1 MPILRSRLRAAMPAI
16 LLAALAASTAA
27 STVATARAADS
38 PSDTEAYPSR
48 PLTIVV
54 PSVAGNVN
62 DAVARLIG
70 QELTRAWG
78 QPVIVDNKPGAGTT
92 TGTKHVAR
100 AARDGYTALLTFT
113 AHVQN
118 PSLYPRIGYDPI
130 ADFTPV
136 SEVAISSTILAV
148 SPDFP
153 VRTLPELVALVK
165 ANPGKYPYGS
175 YGAGTTGHILGELLK
190 REAGLQMEHVAY
202 KGGAPLATDLA
213 AGHVK
218 IGFIAVGTAM
228 PLLQGGKLIPV
239 AMAGAERSAL
249 LPRVPTF
256 REAGYKGFEP
266 DAWMGLLFPA
276 GVPKA
281 RVEALSRE
289 VARIVRMPEIAK
301 KMQDLNLVPVG
312 NTPEAFAAVLK
323 SDRDKWSRV
332 IRDVGIT
339 LE

>member
-1 MPILRSRLRAAMPAI
+1 MPYRSAWLRTAMAAI
-16 LLAALAASTAA
+16 LLATVPAVMPAAAA
-27 STVATARAADS
+27 AAD
-38 PSDTEAYPSR
+38 PAPAEPYPSR

-70 QELTRAWG
+70 QELTKSWG

-92 TGTKHVAR
+92 TGTKYVAR
-100 AARDGYTALLTFT
+100 SAKDGYTVLLTFT

-118 PSLYPRIGYDPI
+118 PSLYRGIGYDPI

-136 SEVAISSTILAV
+136 SEVAISSTMLAV

-153 VRTLPELVALVK
+153 ARTLPEVVALLK

-175 YGAGTTGHILGELLK
+175 YGAGTTGHILGELLR

-218 IGFIAVGTAM
+218 LGFIAVGTAM
-228 PLLQGGKLIPV
+228 PLLQGGKLVPV
-239 AMAGAERSAL
+239 ALAGAERSAL
-249 LPRVPTF
+249 LPKVPTF
-256 REAGYKGFEP
+256 REAGYQGFEP

-276 GVPKA
+276 GVPRA
-281 RVEALSRE
+281 RVDALSRE
-289 VARIVRMPEIAK
+289 VARIVRLPEVAR

-312 NTPEAFAAVLK
+312 STPEAFATVMK
-323 SDRDKWSRV
+323 NDRDKWSRI

>member
-1 MPILRSRLRAAMPAI
+1 MPYRLPGLRAAMGAM
-16 LLAALAASTAA
+16 LLAAIPTVMPAAA
-27 STVATARAADS
+27 VAADPAS
-38 PSDTEAYPSR
+38 GEPYPSR

-70 QELTRAWG
+70 QALTRSWG

-92 TGTKHVAR
+92 TGTKYVAR

-118 PSLYPRIGYDPI
+118 PSLYRGIGYDPI

-153 VRTLPELVALVK
+153 ARTLPEVVALLK

-218 IGFIAVGTAM
+218 LGFIAVGTAM
-228 PLLQGGKLIPV
+228 PLLQGGKLVPV
-239 AMAGAERSAL
+239 AIAGAERSAL

-256 REAGYKGFEP
+256 REAGYQGFEP

-276 GVPKA
+276 GVPRA

-289 VARIVRMPEIAK
+289 VARIVRLPEVAK

-312 NTPEAFAAVLK
+312 GTPEAFATVMK
-323 SDRDKWSRV
+323 NDRDKWGRI

>member
-1 MPILRSRLRAAMPAI
+1 MPTLRSRLRAAMPAI
-16 LLAALAASTAA
+16 VLATFAVSAH
-27 STVATARAADS
+27 AADA
-38 PSDTEAYPSR
+38 PDADPYPSR

-70 QELTRAWG
+70 QELTRTWG

-92 TGTKHVAR
+92 TGTRHVAR
-100 AARDGYTALLTFT
+100 AAKDGYTALLTFT

-130 ADFTPV
+130 TDFTPV

-153 VRTLPELVALVK
+153 ARTLPELVALVK
-165 ANPGKYPYGS
+165 ANPNKYPYGS
-175 YGAGTTGHILGELLK
+175 YGAGTTGHILGELFK
-190 REAGLQMEHVAY
+190 REAGLQMDHVAY
-202 KGGAPLATDLA
+202 KGGVPLVTDLA

-218 IGFIAVGTAM
+218 IGFVPVGTAM
-228 PLLQGGKLIPV
+228 ALLQGGKLIPV
-239 AMAGAERSAL
+239 AMAGAEHSAL
-249 LPRVPTF
+249 LPGVPTF

-312 NTPEAFAAVLK
+312 GTPEAFATVLK
-323 SDRDKWSRV
+323 SDRDKWSRI

>member
-1 MPILRSRLRAAMPAI
+1 MQHRSARLRAAVAAM
-16 LLAALAASTAA
+16 LLAAIPAA
-27 STVATARAADS
+27 VCAADPAS
-38 PSDTEAYPSR
+38 AEPYPSR

-70 QELTRAWG
+70 QELTRSWG

-92 TGTKHVAR
+92 TGTKYVAR
-100 AARDGYTALLTFT
+100 AAKDGYTALLTFT

-118 PSLYPRIGYDPI
+118 PSLYRGIGYDPI

-153 VRTLPELVALVK
+153 ARTLPEVVALLK

-218 IGFIAVGTAM
+218 LGFIAVGTAM
-228 PLLQGGKLIPV
+228 PLLQGGKLVPV
-239 AMAGAERSAL
+239 AIAGAERSAL
-249 LPRVPTF
+249 LPKVPTF
-256 REAGYKGFEP
+256 REAGYKGLEP

-281 RVEALSRE
+281 RVDALSRE
-289 VARIVRMPEIAK
+289 VARIVRLPEIAK

-312 NTPEAFAAVLK
+312 STPEAFATVMK
-323 SDRDKWSRV
+323 NDRDKWSR
-332 IRDVGIT
+332 IISDVGIT

>member
-1 MPILRSRLRAAMPAI
+1 MPFRCTGLRTALAAMLLAAMPAV
-16 LLAALAASTAA
+16 LPAAAVAAGSTPAE
-27 STVATARAADS
+27 
-38 PSDTEAYPSR
+38 PYPSR

-70 QELTRAWG
+70 QELTRSWG

-92 TGTKHVAR
+92 TGTKYVAR
-100 AARDGYTALLTFT
+100 APRDGYTALLTFT

-118 PSLYPRIGYDPI
+118 PSLYRGIGYDPI

-136 SEVAISSTILAV
+136 SEVAVSSTILAV

-153 VRTLPELVALVK
+153 ARTLPEVVALLK

-190 REAGLQMEHVAY
+190 REAGVQMEHVAY

-218 IGFIAVGTAM
+218 LGFIAVGTAM
-228 PLLQGGKLIPV
+228 PLLQGGKLAPV
-239 AMAGAERSAL
+239 AIAGAERSAL

-256 REAGYKGFEP
+256 REAGYQGFEP
-266 DAWMGLLFPA
+266 EAWMGLLFPA
-276 GVPKA
+276 GVPRA
-281 RVEALSRE
+281 RVDALSRE
-289 VARIVRMPEIAK
+289 VARIVRLPEIAR

-312 NTPEAFAAVLK
+312 STPEAFATVMK
-323 SDRDKWSRV
+323 NDRDKWSRI

>member
-1 MPILRSRLRAAMPAI
+1 MQHRSARLRAAVAAM
-16 LLAALAASTAA
+16 LLAAIPAA
-27 STVATARAADS
+27 VCAADPAS
-38 PSDTEAYPSR
+38 AEPYPSR

-70 QELTRAWG
+70 QELTRSLG

-92 TGTKHVAR
+92 TGTKYVAR
-100 AARDGYTALLTFT
+100 AAKDGYTALLTFT

-118 PSLYPRIGYDPI
+118 PSLYRGIGYDPI

-153 VRTLPELVALVK
+153 ARTLPEVVALLK

-218 IGFIAVGTAM
+218 LGFIAVGTAM
-228 PLLQGGKLIPV
+228 PLLQGGKLVPV
-239 AMAGAERSAL
+239 AIAGAERSAL
-249 LPRVPTF
+249 LPKVPTF

-281 RVEALSRE
+281 RVDALSRE
-289 VARIVRMPEIAK
+289 VARIVRLPEIAK
-301 KMQDLNLVPVG
+301 KMQDLNLVPIG
-312 NTPEAFAAVLK
+312 STPEAFATVMK
-323 SDRDKWSRV
+323 NDRDKWSR
-332 IRDVGIT
+332 IISDVGIT

>member
-1 MPILRSRLRAAMPAI
+1 MPYRSAWLRTAMAAI
-16 LLAALAASTAA
+16 LLATVPAVMPAAAA
-27 STVATARAADS
+27 AAD
-38 PSDTEAYPSR
+38 PAPAEPYPSR

-70 QELTRAWG
+70 QELTKSWG

-92 TGTKHVAR
+92 TGTKYVAR
-100 AARDGYTALLTFT
+100 AAKDGYTALLTFT

-118 PSLYPRIGYDPI
+118 PSLYRGIGYDPI

-153 VRTLPELVALVK
+153 ARTLPEVVALLK

-218 IGFIAVGTAM
+218 LGFIAVGTAM
-228 PLLQGGKLIPV
+228 PLLQGGKLVPV
-239 AMAGAERSAL
+239 ALAGAERSAI
-249 LPRVPTF
+249 LPKVPTF
-256 REAGYKGFEP
+256 REAGYQGFEP

-276 GVPKA
+276 GVPRA

-289 VARIVRMPEIAK
+289 VARIVRLPEVAR

-312 NTPEAFAAVLK
+312 STPEAFATVMK
-323 SDRDKWSRV
+323 NDRDKWSRI

>member
-1 MPILRSRLRAAMPAI
+1 MQHRSARLRAAVAAM
-16 LLAALAASTAA
+16 LLAAIPAA
-27 STVATARAADS
+27 VCAADPAS
-38 PSDTEAYPSR
+38 AEPYPSR

-70 QELTRAWG
+70 QELTRSWG

-92 TGTKHVAR
+92 TGTKYVAR
-100 AARDGYTALLTFT
+100 AAKDGYTALLTFT

-118 PSLYPRIGYDPI
+118 PSLYRGIGYDPI
-130 ADFTPV
+130 MDFAPV

-153 VRTLPELVALVK
+153 ARTLPEVVALLR

-175 YGAGTTGHILGELLK
+175 YGAGTTGHILAELLK
-190 REAGLQMEHVAY
+190 REAGLQTEHVAY

-218 IGFIAVGTAM
+218 LGFIAVGTAM
-228 PLLQGGKLIPV
+228 PLLQGGKLVPV
-239 AMAGAERSAL
+239 AIAGAERSAL
-249 LPRVPTF
+249 LPKVPTF

-281 RVEALSRE
+281 RVDALSRE
-289 VARIVRMPEIAK
+289 VARIVRLPEIAK

-312 NTPEAFAAVLK
+312 STPEAFATVMK
-323 SDRDKWSRV
+323 NDRDKWSR
-332 IRDVGIT
+332 IISDVGIT

>member
-1 MPILRSRLRAAMPAI
+1 MQHRSARLRAAVAAM
-16 LLAALAASTAA
+16 LLAAIPAA
-27 STVATARAADS
+27 VCAADPAS
-38 PSDTEAYPSR
+38 AEPYPSR

-70 QELTRAWG
+70 QELTRSWG
-78 QPVIVDNKPGAGTT
+78 QAVIVDNKPGAGAT
-92 TGTKHVAR
+92 TGTKYVAR
-100 AARDGYTALLTFT
+100 APRDGYTALLTFT

-118 PSLYPRIGYDPI
+118 PTLYPRIGYDPI
-130 ADFTPV
+130 TDFAAV
-136 SEVAISSTILAV
+136 SEVANSSSILAV

-153 VRTLPELVALVK
+153 VRSLPALVALVK

-175 YGAGTTGHILGELLK
+175 YGAGTTGHIIGELFK
-190 REAGLQMEHVAY
+190 REAGLEMDHVAY

-228 PLLQGGKLIPV
+228 PLLKGGKLIPL
-239 AMAGAERSAL
+239 AITGRERSAL
-249 LPRVPTF
+249 LPGVPTF
-256 REAGYKGFEP
+256 GEAGYKGFEP
-266 DAWMGLLFPA
+266 ETWMGLLFPA

-281 RVEALSRE
+281 RVDALSRE
-289 VARIVRMPEIAK
+289 VARIVRLPEIAK
-301 KMQDLNLVPVG
+301 KMQDLNLVPIG
-312 NTPEAFAAVLK
+312 STPEAFATVMK
-323 SDRDKWSRV
+323 NDRDKWSR
-332 IRDVGIT
+332 IISDVGIT

>member
-1 MPILRSRLRAAMPAI
+1 MPFRCTGLRTALAAMLLAAMPAV
-16 LLAALAASTAA
+16 LPAAAVAAGSTPAE
-27 STVATARAADS
+27 
-38 PSDTEAYPSR
+38 PYPSR

-70 QELTRAWG
+70 QELTRSWG

-92 TGTKHVAR
+92 TGTKYVAR

-118 PSLYPRIGYDPI
+118 PSLYRGIGYDPI

-136 SEVAISSTILAV
+136 SEVAVSSTILAV

-153 VRTLPELVALVK
+153 ARTLPEVVALLK

-190 REAGLQMEHVAY
+190 REAGVQMEHVAY

-218 IGFIAVGTAM
+218 LGFIAVGTAM
-228 PLLQGGKLIPV
+228 PLLQGGKLVPV
-239 AMAGAERSAL
+239 AIAGAERSAL

-256 REAGYKGFEP
+256 REAGYQGFEP
-266 DAWMGLLFPA
+266 EAWMGLLFPA
-276 GVPKA
+276 GVPRA
-281 RVEALSRE
+281 RVDALSRE
-289 VARIVRMPEIAK
+289 VARIVRLPEIAR

-312 NTPEAFAAVLK
+312 STPEAFATVMK
-323 SDRDKWSRV
+323 NDRDKWSRI